1 MNGKVAFLTAV
12 MLTAAWCSESFGR
25 PPRPPHPHRRGGE
38 VYYFPGR
45 VTLRLE
51 PDRRATDDAD
61 LVRDVFRGSAGDLNY
76 CIFAKNMD
84 RPGAPLL
91 VVILH
96 GKSGSGEDNASQL
109 ANPAIGPFL
118 EYAAAKRIKAVF
130 LVPQCPRKSAWVDDE
145 MMKLVVELASAKRR
159 QYSVPDENMLLTGF
173 SMGGG
178 ACCEF
183 AADYPGF
190 FAKFLIVG
198 AAGRAEAAKK
208 ARGEF
213 YLAVGA
219 NDRVV
224 PPANVE
230 ATAELLGRAGCRV
243 RLEKLSGRGHLDG
256 GIAAYSGEARVWLL
270 RPGKKFKRAPR
281 SGSCGN

>member
-1 MNGKVAFLTAV
+1 MTDILEQAHALGKAITKTEAYKAIQEAKALWEADEE
-12 MLTAAWCSESFGR
+12 AQ
-25 PPRPPHPHRRGGE
+25 
-38 VYYFPGR
+38 
-45 VTLRLE
+45 RLE
-51 PDRRATDDAD
+51 KESRAYGDA
-61 LVRDVFRGSAGDLNY
+61 
-76 CIFAKNMD
+76 I
-84 RPGAPLL
+84 RPRLIDGTAT
-91 VVILH
+91 
-96 GKSGSGEDNASQL
+96 Q
-109 ANPAIGPFL
+109 
-118 EYAAAKRIKAVF
+118 
-130 LVPQCPRKSAWVDDE
+130 DE
-145 MMKLVVELASAKRR
+145 MMKLVVELASAKQR

-178 ACCEF
+178 ACCEL

-230 ATAELLGRAGCRV
+230 ATAERLGRAGCRV